1 MVGSHK
7 YIEKRVAKAVF
18 QGGGGGKRVAT
29 GGGDWGVC
37 SSPEDIESR
46 EKIWRKSRNWRMYV
60 SRTKMYDPAKIW
72 SCNYVS
78 REKIYSW
85 DKVRAEKICS
95 RNREKG
101 HGNI

>member
-1 MVGSHK
+1 MAGSHK

-18 QGGGGGKRVAT
+18 QGVAGEKRVAT

-37 SSPEDIESR
+37 SSPKDIESR

-60 SRTKMYDPAKIW
+60 SRTMMYSSPTKMYDPAKIW

-78 REKIYSW
+78 REKT
-85 DKVRAEKICS
+85 
-95 RNREKG
+95 
-101 HGNI
+101 